1 MRVEPR
7 APLIE
12 VLDVTKTFRTRSG
25 EDVPALA
32 SIGLSIGAQ
41 QFVSIVGPSGCGKS
55 TLLRIIAGL
64 VPPSEGTARIGGSL
78 VDGPRRDIG
87 LVFQDPVLLP
97 WRTVRGNI
105 LMPAQVV
112 GLAREPAERRCR
124 ELLDLV
130 RLGGFA
136 EKYPGELSGGMR
148 QRVAIAR
155 ALMHDPAIL
164 LMDEPFGALDA
175 MTREY
180 MNLELLRIWRASQ
193 KTVVLVTHSID
204 EAVFLADR
212 VVVMSPRPG
221 SVHETIEVDVE
232 RPRTGRTRAVPRFIE
247 IVGALRGR
255 FEALPV
261 VEE

>member
-1 MRVEPR
+1 MTAEP
-7 APLIE
+7 PLIE
-12 VLDVTKTFRTRSG
+12 VRNVSKTFRARSG
-25 EDVPALA
+25 DDVLAL
-32 SIGLSIGAQ
+32 SGIGLSIRAR

-64 VPPSEGTARIGGSL
+64 VAPSEGTARIGGSV

-87 LVFQDPVLLP
+87 MVFQDPVLLP

-112 GLAREPAERRCR
+112 GMAREPAERRCR
-124 ELLDLV
+124 ELLDLIH
-130 RLGGFA
+130 LGGFA
-136 EKYPGELSGGMR
+136 DKYPGELSGGMR

-175 MTREY
+175 MSREY

-221 SVHETIEVDVE
+221 SVHEIVDVDVE
-232 RPRTGRTRAVPRFIE
+232 RPRTGRMRVDPRFLE
-247 IVGALRGR
+247 IIGAIRGH
-255 FEALPV
+255 FETLSV

>member
-1 MRVEPR
+1 VTAEP
-7 APLIE
+7 PLIE
-12 VLDVTKTFRTRSG
+12 VRNVAKTFRARSG
-25 EDVPALA
+25 DDVLAL
-32 SIGLSIGAQ
+32 SGIGLSIGAR

-64 VPPSEGTARIGGSL
+64 VAPSEGTARIGGAE

-87 LVFQDPVLLP
+87 MVFQDPVLLP
-97 WRTVRGNI
+97 WRTVRGNV

-136 EKYPGELSGGMR
+136 DKYPGELSGGMR

-175 MTREY
+175 MSREH

-221 SVHETIEVDVE
+221 SVHEIVDVDVE
-232 RPRTGRTRAVPRFIE
+232 RPRTGRMRVDPRFLE
-247 IVGALRGR
+247 IIGAIRGH

-261 VEE
+261 VEA